1 MINWDGLLLLN
12 KPQDRTSHSVVQ
24 EIRERLNIPKAGHL
38 GTLDPIATGVSPVCL
53 GKATRLASFYMGA
66 EKCYLAAFRFGYFTT
81 TDDREGEPE
90 GPYSK
95 LKFSKEQLEK
105 AISGFQGDYVQTP
118 PSFSAKKIKG
128 QKAYQIARKGKKP
141 ELAEQKVK
149 IFDIRLIHFE
159 NDVATLFIHCG
170 SGTYVRAIARD
181 LGKKLGCGAHVQE
194 LSRTRFGPF
203 SLEQTVAPNA
213 QGKEIR
219 ACFIPMEKMLSQFP
233 EVALDATSSKKVL
246 NGSVIELDE
255 TYAEEWVRLFSK
267 QQKALIAVAQVL
279 TQDGKQRIQPKV
291 VFS

>member
-1 MINWDGLLLLN
+1 MNWDGLVLLN

-38 GTLDPIATGVSPVCL
+38 GTLDPIATGVFPVCL

-66 EKCYLAAFRFGYFTT
+66 DKCYLAAFRFGYFTK

-90 GPYSK
+90 GPYAK
-95 LKFSKEQLEK
+95 VKFSTEQLSK
-105 AISGFQGDYVQTP
+105 AVSSFQGDYIQTP
-118 PSFSAKKIKG
+118 PNFSAKKIKG
-128 QKAYQIARKGKKP
+128 QKAYQIARKGKQP

-159 NDVATLFIHCG
+159 QDVATIFIHCG
-170 SGTYVRAIARD
+170 SGTYVRAVARD

-213 QGKEIR
+213 SGKEVR
-219 ACFIPMEKMLSQFP
+219 ACFIPMEKMLNQYP
-233 EVALDATSSKKVL
+233 EITLDSDTSKRVT
-246 NGSVIELDE
+246 NGSSIEVE
-255 TYAEEWVRLFSK
+255 EKIPEEWVRLFNK
-267 QQKALIAVAQVL
+267 QKALLALGHVI
-279 TQDGKQRIQPKV
+279 TQEGKQRIQPKV

>member
-1 MINWDGLLLLN
+1 MNWDGLVLLN

-38 GTLDPIATGVSPVCL
+38 GTLDPIATGVFPVCL

-66 EKCYLAAFRFGYFTT
+66 DKCYLAAFRFGYFTK

-95 LKFSKEQLEK
+95 VKFSTEQLQK
-105 AISGFQGDYVQTP
+105 AVAGFQGDYVQTP
-118 PSFSAKKIKG
+118 PAYSAKKIKG

-159 NDVATLFIHCG
+159 SDVATIFIHCG
-170 SGTYVRAIARD
+170 SGTYVRAVARD

-203 SLEQTVAPNA
+203 SLEQTVAPDVSS
-213 QGKEIR
+213 KEIR
-219 ACFIPMEKMLSQFP
+219 ACFIPMEKMLNQFP
-233 EVALDATSSKKVL
+233 EVTLDSDTSKRVT
-246 NGSVIELDE
+246 NGSIIELE
-255 TYAEEWVRLFSK
+255 EKFPEEWVRLFNK
-267 QQKALIAVAQVL
+267 QKALLALGHVI

>member
-1 MINWDGLLLLN
+1 MNWDGLVLLN

-24 EIRERLNIPKAGHL
+24 EIRERLNLPKAGHL
-38 GTLDPIATGVSPVCL
+38 GTLDPIATGVFPVCL

-66 EKCYLAAFRFGYFTT
+66 DKCYLAAFRFGFFTT

-95 LKFSKEQLEK
+95 VKFSNDQLEK
-105 AISGFQGDYVQTP
+105 AVAGFQGDYTQTP
-118 PSFSAKKIKG
+118 PAYSAKKIKG

-159 NDVATLFIHCG
+159 NDMATLFIHCG

-194 LSRTRFGPF
+194 LSRTRFGPY

-213 QGKEIR
+213 PGKDIR
-219 ACFIPMEKMLSQFP
+219 ACYIPMEKMLSQFP
-233 EVALDATSSKKVL
+233 EVALDAATSKKVL
-246 NGSVIELDE
+246 NGSIIELE
-255 TYAEEWVRLFSK
+255 EKVGKEWVRLFNK
-267 QQKALIAVAQVL
+267 QKVLLALGQVL
-279 TQDGKQRIQPKV
+279 NQDGKQRIQPKV
-291 VFS
+291 VFN